1 MKEANMTAKLK
12 NRIKKMNFQ
21 KQINRRVVNEKRE
34 DTKYYEEIYRK
45 RTMELL
51 GIHNENIYGTAR
63 GGL

>member
-1 MKEANMTAKLK
+1 MKEAIMTAKLK

-21 KQINRRVVNEKRE
+21 KQINRTVVNEKRE

-51 GIHNENIYGTAR
+51 GIKHENIYGVAR
-63 GGL
+63 GSL